1 MQKKINYTLLF
12 KVFYLLHVLLAFN
25 CFLYRMKILDYTS
38 ILITVMG
45 IILLINRVRNIKNN
59 VSYKFLWILILFLF
73 SYVISMLVNWKY
85 GYIGNIKGGMW
96 MTFQFFLLYL
106 METEEQ
112 ENKYI
117 HELKVLSSVLIIYT
131 FVCSFLGVLMTIF
144 SYGGR
149 FNFEDGTGTFYG
161 FIWGRLWGC
170 YTDPNHGALI
180 TAVAVFLAIYL
191 FQSTQKI
198 ILKIILSISIIINYL
213 YLVFSDSR
221 SAKISFTIGCMV
233 WFYWF
238 LRGRK
243 KEQKVYK
250 KILNGVL
257 IVLVTLGVYISFG
270 VVKNIYNSYVVSCE
284 QSEQLENIQTM
295 EVGKEKTLGR
305 EADIEED
312 YSNRRFDIWKSGAE
326 LFNENKIVGITF
338 RNIVSYAETEM
349 PDTYIISNDYG
360 KFNSF
365 HNVVID
371 VLVSQG
377 IIGIVIFFVLGMAI
391 FIYAVK
397 KMIFEEKYKSLE
409 CQILFPIIL
418 LLAIDSMFIS
428 AIFYVN
434 SPETVLFWSLLGYF
448 VWFLGKKEEKKCT
461 N

>member
-1 MQKKINYTLLF
+1 
-12 KVFYLLHVLLAFN
+12 
-25 CFLYRMKILDYTS
+25 
-38 ILITVMG
+38 
-45 IILLINRVRNIKNN
+45 
-59 VSYKFLWILILFLF
+59 
-73 SYVISMLVNWKY
+73 MLVNWKY

-243 KEQKVYK
+243 KEQKVY
-250 KILNGVL
+250 
-257 IVLVTLGVYISFG
+257 
-270 VVKNIYNSYVVSCE
+270 
-284 QSEQLENIQTM
+284 
-295 EVGKEKTLGR
+295 
-305 EADIEED
+305 
-312 YSNRRFDIWKSGAE
+312 
-326 LFNENKIVGITF
+326 
-338 RNIVSYAETEM
+338 
-349 PDTYIISNDYG
+349 
-360 KFNSF
+360 
-365 HNVVID
+365 
-371 VLVSQG
+371 
-377 IIGIVIFFVLGMAI
+377 
-391 FIYAVK
+391 
-397 KMIFEEKYKSLE
+397 
-409 CQILFPIIL
+409 
-418 LLAIDSMFIS
+418 
-428 AIFYVN
+428 
-434 SPETVLFWSLLGYF
+434 
-448 VWFLGKKEEKKCT
+448 
-461 N
+461 

>member
-73 SYVISMLVNWKY
+73 SHVISMLVNWKY

-270 VVKNIYNSYVVSCE
+270 EVKNIYNSYVVSCE

-349 PDTYIISNDYG
+349 PDTYIIS
-360 KFNSF
+360 
-365 HNVVID
+365 
-371 VLVSQG
+371 L
-377 IIGIVIFFVLGMAI
+377 
-391 FIYAVK
+391 
-397 KMIFEEKYKSLE
+397 SL
-409 CQILFPIIL
+409 IHI
-418 LLAIDSMFIS
+418 
-428 AIFYVN
+428 
-434 SPETVLFWSLLGYF
+434 
-448 VWFLGKKEEKKCT
+448 
-461 N
+461 